1 MARQPL
7 PSGWLGPGDDAAIFR
22 SGKSLWA
29 WTTDTLVEEVHF
41 SWRRMKPHALG
52 YKSLAVNL
60 SDLAAMGASPRG
72 ALLTLGI
79 PPRQNR
85 ASLLKKFF
93 EGWFSLAR
101 RHPTPLLGGDVV
113 RSPFFFTSV
122 SLLGRL
128 AVAPLLRGRARAG
141 DLLFSTGP
149 LGDSAGGLLLLERKS
164 HPASSAARRLMK
176 RHLYPPVRLEMM
188 ERLRILYGLKAAIDS
203 SDGLAKSVRILCEE
217 SRTGAELWTEALP
230 QSEDLISL
238 FGRRKARHLA
248 LVGGEDYEIIFCAP
262 AVSAL
267 SLWKEFHLRSFGRI
281 LPRGEGLWVMEN
293 GRTRPLSEKGFD
305 QLQRG

>member
-1 MARQPL
+1 MR
-7 PSGWLGPGDDAAIFR
+7 
-22 SGKSLWA
+22 
-29 WTTDTLVEEVHF
+29 
-41 SWRRMKPHALG
+41 PHALG

-79 PPRQNR
+79 PPQKNRGKNR
-85 ASLLKKFF
+85 ASLLEEFF
-93 EGWFSLAR
+93 EGWFSLAK
-101 RHPTPLLGGDVV
+101 RHSTPLLGGDVV
-113 RSPFFFTSV
+113 RAPFAFFVSV

-128 AVAPLLRGRARAG
+128 SAPPLLRSRARPG
-141 DLLFSTGP
+141 ELLFSTGT

-164 HPASSAARRLMK
+164 HPASSAARCLMK

-203 SDGLAKSVRILCEE
+203 SDGLAKSVRQLSEE
-217 SRTGAELWTEALP
+217 SRTGAELWAEALP
-230 QSEDLISL
+230 HSEDLIRL
-238 FGRRKARHLA
+238 FGKRKALHLA

-262 AVSAL
+262 ISAAL
-267 SLWKEFHLRSFGRI
+267 SLWKTFHLRPLGRI

-293 GRTRPLSEKGFD
+293 GRRRALSEQGFD
-305 QLQRG
+305 QLRRG